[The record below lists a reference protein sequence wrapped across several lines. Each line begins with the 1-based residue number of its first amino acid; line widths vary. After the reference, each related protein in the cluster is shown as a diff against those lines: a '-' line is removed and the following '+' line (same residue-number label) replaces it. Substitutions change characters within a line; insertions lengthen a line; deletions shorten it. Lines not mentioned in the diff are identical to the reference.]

1 MGTIR
6 ARVSKKKEKAPN
18 SRARFHFALLQGA
31 GDLPGDGVV
40 ADPKEL
46 NRWPPNFGQVT
57 ILPVLPGHDLGVG
70 ARRDLGGDQGEEDAG
85 GVVGVQVEE
94 VGVAAGEEVDDAGA
108 GHLATVTPG
117 RRRHCPL

>member
-6 ARVSKKKEKAPN
+6 ARVSKKKEKTTN

-40 ADPKEL
+40 ADPREL
-46 NRWPPNFGQVT
+46 DRWPPNFGQVT

-85 GVVGVQVEE
+85 GVAGVV
-94 VGVAAGEEVDDAGA
+94 AGEEVEDVGA

>member
-1 MGTIR
+1 M
-6 ARVSKKKEKAPN
+6 
-18 SRARFHFALLQGA
+18 
-31 GDLPGDGVV
+31 
-40 ADPKEL
+40 
-46 NRWPPNFGQVT
+46 T

-85 GVVGVQVEE
+85 GVVEE

>member
-85 GVVGVQVEE
+85 GVVEE

>member
-6 ARVSKKKEKAPN
+6 ARVSMKKEKTTN
-18 SRARFHFALLQGA
+18 SHARFHFALLQGT
-31 GDLPGDGVV
+31 GDAGDGVV
-40 ADPKEL
+40 ADPREL
-46 NRWPPNFGQVT
+46 DRWPPNFGQVT

-70 ARRDLGGDQGEEDAG
+70 ARRDLGGDEGEDAG
-85 GVVGVQVEE
+85 DVAGVQVEE
-94 VGVAAGEEVDDAGA
+94 VGVVAGEDVEDAGA

>member
-6 ARVSKKKEKAPN
+6 ARVSIKKEKTTN
-18 SRARFHFALLQGA
+18 SHARFHFVLL
-31 GDLPGDGVV
+31 D
-40 ADPKEL
+40 
-46 NRWPPNFGQVT
+46 RWPPNFGQVT

-85 GVVGVQVEE
+85 DVAGVQVEE
-94 VGVAAGEEVDDAGA
+94 VGVVAGEDVEDAGA

-117 RRRHCPL
+117 RWRNCPL